1 MVKPLRSSS
10 LKLYSMLYRRRR
22 ASARERLKIASKGLW
37 LVCTVMSPLPK
48 SNWSNS
54 LKAWTIV
61 RVSFSINFMRISVL
75 WALSRELKLWAT
87 VCLVTL
93 DSILPVLFN
102 PRVDGPA
109 QFPLF
114 FSPAFIYRLGIFI
127 TARVMFWCPFYCQP
141 TSAINSKGL
150 KQYAQPLPIGITFIG
165 IKHYYNDV
173 PDRMAW

>member
-1 MVKPLRSSS
+1 MVKPLRSST

-22 ASARERLKIASKGLW
+22 ASTRERLKIASKGLW

-48 SNWSNS
+48 SNWY
-54 LKAWTIV
+54 
-61 RVSFSINFMRISVL
+61 MRISVL

-127 TARVMFWCPFYCQP
+127 TARVMFWCPFYGQP
-141 TSAINSKGL
+141 TSAINSKRL